1 MALSLGSN
9 NAIPTLRIKTPER
22 KPIIPYE
29 KMKEILIDEG
39 VFDYDEIL
47 TDDVAR
53 SVCIFKKM
61 GIKFVMKLG
70 NHEPRGDTTKY
81 NLLKNEDK
89 VYLYLSNRLGAD
101 YKKYYPAIIDS
112 GSSGEKFYYIIMEF
126 IEGITLYDYITESYN
141 KNSAS
146 LRNEVYTIL
155 LNLTKTL
162 EVMYSTG
169 VIHGDLSVENVMIEK
184 DNTVKLIDFEKSS
197 KDIKLSVNTVG
208 STRLNINRQ
217 NAEGL
222 GYFFL
227 VLKLLSV
234 LKPRNQYLIKG
245 IRDIIEECEQSE
257 KCTNIYSECILL
269 INEARSTNNTK
280 TRRNRKTGGGRTIR
294 AHRAYRVLGL
304 GA

>member
-1 MALSLGSN
+1 MPLSLALN
-9 NAIPTLRIKTPER
+9 NTIPNLRIKTPER

-29 KMKEILIDEG
+29 MMKEILIDEG

-47 TDDVAR
+47 VDDVAR

-89 VYLYLSNRLGAD
+89 VYLHLSNRLGTE
-101 YKKYYPAIIDS
+101 YLKYFPAIIDS
-112 GSSGEKFYYIIMEF
+112 GSPDDKFYYIIMEF
-126 IEGITLYDYITESYN
+126 IDGVTLYDYIMESYN
-141 KNSAS
+141 KTGTP

-155 LNLTKTL
+155 LNLTKSL

-169 VIHGDLSVENVMIEK
+169 IIHGDLSVENVMIEK
-184 DNTVKLIDFEKSS
+184 DHTVKLIDFEKSS

-227 VLKLLSV
+227 VLKVLSV
-234 LKPRNQYLIKG
+234 LKSRNQSLIKA
-245 IRDIIEECEQSE
+245 IRDVIEACEQSE

-269 INEARSTNNTK
+269 INEARSSNNTR
-280 TRRNRKTGGGRTIR
+280 TRRNRKTFGGKTIR
-294 AHRAYRVLGL
+294 APRVLGL

>member
-22 KPIIPYE
+22 KPIIAYG
-29 KMKEILIDEG
+29 KMKEMLIDDG

-89 VYLYLSNRLGAD
+89 VYLHLSNRLGAD
-101 YKKYYPAIIDS
+101 YKKYFPAIIDS

-126 IEGITLYDYITESYN
+126 IEGVTLYDYITESYN
-141 KNSAS
+141 KKNGA
-146 LRNEVYTIL
+146 EVYTIL
-155 LNLTKTL
+155 LNLTKAL

-169 VIHGDLSVENVMIEK
+169 IIHGDLSVENVMIEK
-184 DNTVKLIDFEKSS
+184 DHSVKLIDFEKSS

-227 VLKLLSV
+227 VLKLLSATK
-234 LKPRNQYLIKG
+234 LRSQSLIKG
-245 IRDIIEECEQSE
+245 IRDVIESCELSE
-257 KCTNIYSECILL
+257 KCTNIYSECIPL
-269 INEARSTNNTK
+269 INEDMSSNNT
-280 TRRNRKTGGGRTIR
+280 
-294 AHRAYRVLGL
+294 
-304 GA
+304 

>member
-1 MALSLGSN
+1 
-9 NAIPTLRIKTPER
+9 
-22 KPIIPYE
+22 
-29 KMKEILIDEG
+29 MKEMLIDDG

-89 VYLYLSNRLGAD
+89 VYLHLSNKLGVD
-101 YKKYYPAIIDS
+101 YKKYFPAIIDS
-112 GSSGEKFYYIIMEF
+112 GSLSEKFYYIIMEF
-126 IEGITLYDYITESYN
+126 IEGVTLYDYVVE
-141 KNSAS
+141 KNVVRSKT
-146 LRNEVYTIL
+146 EVYTIL
-155 LNLTKTL
+155 LNLTKAL

-169 VIHGDLSVENVMIEK
+169 IIHGDLSVENVMIEK
-184 DNTVKLIDFEKSS
+184 DLSVKLIDFEKSS
-197 KDIKLSVNTVG
+197 KDIKLSVNTIG

-234 LKPRNQYLIKG
+234 TKLRGQMLIKA
-245 IRDIIEECEQSE
+245 IRDIIENCEQSG
-257 KCTNIYSECILL
+257 KCVNVYADCIPL
-269 INEARSTNNTK
+269 INEALTTNNSK
-280 TRRNRKTGGGRTIR
+280 TRRNRKTSGGRTIR
-294 AHRAYRVLGL
+294 APRAYRVLGL

>member
-22 KPIIPYE
+22 KPIIAYG
-29 KMKEILIDEG
+29 KMKEMLIDDG

-81 NLLKNEDK
+81 NLLKNEDR
-89 VYLYLSNRLGAD
+89 VYLHLSNKLGPD
-101 YKKYYPAIIDS
+101 YKKYFPAIIDS
-112 GSSGEKFYYIIMEF
+112 GSSSEKFYYIIMEF
-126 IEGITLYDYITESYN
+126 IEGVTLYDYVVE
-141 KNSAS
+141 KNVMRSKT
-146 LRNEVYTIL
+146 EVYTIL
-155 LNLTKTL
+155 LNLTKAL

-169 VIHGDLSVENVMIEK
+169 IIHGDLSVENVMIEK
-184 DNTVKLIDFEKSS
+184 DHSVKLIDFEKSS

-234 LKPRNQYLIKG
+234 GRLRSQLLIKA
-245 IRDIIEECEQSE
+245 IRDIIENCEQSG
-257 KCTNIYSECILL
+257 KCVNVYTDCIPL
-269 INEARSTNNTK
+269 INEALRSNNSK
-280 TRRNRKTGGGRTIR
+280 TRRNRKTSGGRTIR
-294 AHRAYRVLGL
+294 ASKG
-304 GA
+304 